1 MKRIVY
7 LLLTLII
14 FAVSVSAQN
23 LTLED
28 ALNRIPFSKI
38 PYQERGLPIGH
49 TDGCLVNRYDGIDG
63 NMYEDLQCRESD
75 LAKGYA
81 DFTPEVYLKIKL
93 FDDLYLGALSFG
105 GCTDY
110 RTDVMFLCD
119 ANGHVSDTLLYP
131 VATPSDEL
139 KEALGCI
146 PFSKVPYQERYFLGG
161 RNNLYGMDFN
171 PMIEGRIYE
180 DLQCKQY
187 SLAEGNNDFMP
198 TLYLKIPLSNGVGL
212 CLGAVFFGGATDY
225 RTDVI
230 FVCDADGHVTDTLEC
245 CVLNGDL
252 AVKQYT
258 ISSLEDIV
266 VYQMIFDTPM
276 PMK

>member
-105 GCTDY
+105 GCTEY

-119 ANGHVSDTLLYP
+119 ANGHVSDTL
-131 VATPSDEL
+131 
-139 KEALGCI
+139 
-146 PFSKVPYQERYFLGG
+146 
-161 RNNLYGMDFN
+161 
-171 PMIEGRIYE
+171 
-180 DLQCKQY
+180 
-187 SLAEGNNDFMP
+187 
-198 TLYLKIPLSNGVGL
+198 
-212 CLGAVFFGGATDY
+212 
-225 RTDVI
+225 
-230 FVCDADGHVTDTLEC
+230 EC

-252 AVKQYT
+252 AVKQYEVKSPESVT
-258 ISSLEDIV
+258 VWQMFFDSPASMKWAEYSAQEKNVTGYIQETTYYIAGQGKFLKTEERRTNVGTFPSSMLLEHNLWEPEAFGMKYPVISPSDELKEALDC
-266 VYQMIFDTPM
+266 
-276 PMK
+276 